1 MTSKSHL
8 LTPAAHLAHVLG
20 GYRRDLGVGQ
30 LRGGAAHGV
39 HVTGGA
45 HLGAVLNR
53 DVLAA
58 HLGVNF
64 EGQFESYVTYRHGEA
79 TACIYASGSVR
90 VAGHDERAAMA
101 AYLHVR
107 RVVFE
112 LRNDAMP
119 EIPPVQWFALL
130 GREHW
135 KEPRAS
141 HRKKH
146 ANYGK

>member
-1 MTSKSHL
+1 VCM
-8 LTPAAHLAHVLG
+8 
-20 GYRRDLGVGQ
+20 
-30 LRGGAAHGV
+30 GAPSPETAKRAIEAVAGRIGPV
-39 HVTGGA
+39 REGSFKITNITGGA
-45 HLGAVLNR
+45 HLGAVLDR
-53 DVLAA
+53 DLLAT

-119 EIPPVQWFALL
+119 EIPPMQWFALL

-141 HRKKH
+141 HRKKP